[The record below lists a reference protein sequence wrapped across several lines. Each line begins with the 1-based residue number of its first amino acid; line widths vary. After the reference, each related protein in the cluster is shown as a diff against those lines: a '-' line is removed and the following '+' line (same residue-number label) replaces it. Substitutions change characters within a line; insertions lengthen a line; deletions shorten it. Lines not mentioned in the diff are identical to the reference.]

1 MTLNQGERSAERSP
15 FSSKKRMSAFD
26 VKDLEQRVAELEDQ
40 LEACAE
46 LREAARDGDVGRF

>member
-1 MTLNQGERSAERSP
+1 
-15 FSSKKRMSAFD
+15 MSAFD